1 MSIERTSPLH
11 PVASLHHRESGDHTA
26 LQSRSPQSTSV
37 KSTEVQLS
45 DAQAKLMQPGPG
57 DINQARVEALK
68 AGIRSGEVKMDT
80 GKIADALLQ
89 DVHYS
94 LQDK

>member
-1 MSIERTSPLH
+1 MSIERTSPLN
-11 PVASLHHRESGDHTA
+11 PVVSLHHRESGDHTA
-26 LQSRSPQSTSV
+26 LQTPAQQATSSH
-37 KSTEVQLS
+37 STEVQLS

-68 AGIRSGEVKMDT
+68 AGIRNGEVKMDT

-89 DVHYS
+89 DVHHS
-94 LQDK
+94 LRGN

>member
-1 MSIERTSPLH
+1 MSIERTSPLN
-11 PVASLHHRESGDHTA
+11 PVASLHHRESGDPAA
-26 LQSRSPQSTSV
+26 LPNRSSQSASAASA
-37 KSTEVQLS
+37 EVQLS
-45 DAQAKLMQPGPG
+45 GAQARLMQPGPA

-89 DVHYS
+89 DIHQS
-94 LQDK
+94 LQDN